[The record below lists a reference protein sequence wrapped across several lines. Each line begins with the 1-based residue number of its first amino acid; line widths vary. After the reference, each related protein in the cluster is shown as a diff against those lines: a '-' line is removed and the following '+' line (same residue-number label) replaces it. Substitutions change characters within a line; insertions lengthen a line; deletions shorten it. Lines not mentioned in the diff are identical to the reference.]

1 VILNEGNDYVVRVV
15 VELGVDREPQL
26 LSFPIQVTA
35 WYRAMMMPA
44 LLVVGVLAFIAIS
57 VIRYQVASRQQES
70 SVGRINVRRV
80 AN

>member
-1 VILNEGNDYVVRVV
+1 MVD
-15 VELGVDREPQL
+15 LGAGKEPQL
-26 LSFPIQVTA
+26 LSFPIQVAA

-57 VIRYQVASRQQES
+57 VIRYQIVAKQQES

-80 AN
+80 AH